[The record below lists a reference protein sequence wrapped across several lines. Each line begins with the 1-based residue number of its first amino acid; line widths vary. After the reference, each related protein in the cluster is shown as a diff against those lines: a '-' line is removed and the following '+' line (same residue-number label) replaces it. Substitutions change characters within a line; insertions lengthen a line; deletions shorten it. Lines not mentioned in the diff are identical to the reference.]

1 MYEMI
6 ETFMRNRPIFHLGHI
21 VQDLMQK
28 GIVVLLTSKNM
39 QDEVVKDCLVL

>member
-28 GIVVLLTSKNM
+28 RDSGPTHK
-39 QDEVVKDCLVL
+39 